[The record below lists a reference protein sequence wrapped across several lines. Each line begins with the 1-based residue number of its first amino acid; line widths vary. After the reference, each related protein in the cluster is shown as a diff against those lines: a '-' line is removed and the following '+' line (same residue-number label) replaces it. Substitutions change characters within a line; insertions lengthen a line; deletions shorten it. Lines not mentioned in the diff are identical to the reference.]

1 MGFLTR
7 IKKIE
12 IKKIGIWLI
21 TNYNPK
27 QSNRKPKCPPKSN
40 SQSPSPWKPL
50 SSLP

>member
-1 MGFLTR
+1 MDFLTR

-12 IKKIGIWLI
+12 TKKVRYDSLLI
-21 TNYNPK
+21 TTPSS
-27 QSNRKPKCPPKSN
+27 QTAKPKCPPKSN